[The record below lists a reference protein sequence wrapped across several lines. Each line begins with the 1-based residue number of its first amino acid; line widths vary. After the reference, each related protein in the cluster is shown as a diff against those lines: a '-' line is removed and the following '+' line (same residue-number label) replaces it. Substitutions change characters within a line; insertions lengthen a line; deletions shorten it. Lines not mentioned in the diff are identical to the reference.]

1 MIPIRD
7 RNPSGT
13 FPYVTIG
20 IIAIN
25 ISIFLYELSLGP
37 DLSMFIEQYGIVP
50 VKIKHYYQA
59 PSLTSIDILFPFI
72 SSTFLHAGF
81 VHLIG
86 NLWFL
91 WIFGDNI
98 EDKLGHFNYF
108 GFYIF
113 CGIIASSVHV
123 FFNSQS
129 EVPCIGA
136 SGAIAAVLGA
146 YMVTFPSARVVT
158 VIPIFFFLQIIE
170 LPALVVLGFWFL
182 IQFFNGAIS
191 ITASASGGGGVAW
204 WAHIGGFASGIV
216 LFYIIRLL
224 FVGKPVRRKYR

>member
-20 IIAIN
+20 IIITN
-25 ISIFLYELSLGP
+25 IFIFLYEISLDSDLGMFLNQYGVVPAKAIHYFQSP
-37 DLSMFIEQYGIVP
+37 DLTLFD
-50 VKIKHYYQA
+50 
-59 PSLTSIDILFPFI
+59 TFFPFL

-86 NLWFL
+86 NMWFL

-98 EDKLGHFNYF
+98 EDRLGHFKYLC
-108 GFYIF
+108 FYIL
-113 CGIIASSVHV
+113 CGAIASSVHV

-129 EVPCIGA
+129 EIPCVGA

-146 YMVTFPSARVVT
+146 YMITFPRARVTT
-158 VIPIFFFLQIIE
+158 VVPIFFFIQIIE
-170 LPALVVLGFWFL
+170 LPAVVVLGFWIL
-182 IQFFNGAIS
+182 IQFFSGAAS
-191 ITASASGGGGVAW
+191 STASTSDGGVAW
-204 WAHIGGFASGIV
+204 WAHVGGFVSGII
-216 LFYIIRLL
+216 LFYIIRIL
-224 FVGKPVRRKYR
+224 FVRKPVRRRYR